1 VVRPGLLDHLP
12 DLGRLIAVTVAGATR
27 TRPLLWSRPPRV
39 HLALAS
45 GLIDATANAC
55 YVLAT
60 RAGLL
65 DVFQK
70 RRSSGFAQ
78 AGKACQLDRSD
89 GGSVFVMPEIPAST
103 LVSIAFIWSH

>member
-1 VVRPGLLDHLP
+1 MVRPGLLDHLP
-12 DLGRLIAVTVAGATR
+12 ELGRLIAVTVAAATR

-45 GLIDATANAC
+45 GLFDATADAC
-55 YVLAT
+55 YVLAARG
-60 RAGLL
+60 RASRCVP
-65 DVFQK
+65 DEAQF
-70 RRSSGFAQ
+70 RIAQ

-89 GGSVFVMPEIPAST
+89 GGRVFVMPEIPAST